1 MTEEFNLN
9 NGTCWIALSYAIE
22 ESKVQGIEYGTQAY
36 YDFIATRKLEIWQE
50 LENKTYKFSTYNA
63 TL

>member
-1 MTEEFNLN
+1 MSEFDMN

-22 ESKVQGIEYGTQAY
+22 ESKALGIEYGTQDY

-50 LENKTYKFSTYNA
+50 LENKTYRFTADSI
-63 TL
+63 

>member
-1 MTEEFNLN
+1 MEREFDLN

-22 ESKVQGIEYGTQAY
+22 ESKALGIEYGTQAY
-36 YDFIATRKLEIWQE
+36 YDFIATRKYEIWRE
-50 LENKTYKFSTYNA
+50 LENKTYKFSTYNT

>member
-1 MTEEFNLN
+1 MKTFNLN

-22 ESKVQGIEYGTQAY
+22 ESKALGIEYGTQAY
-36 YDFIATRKLEIWQE
+36 YDFIAVRKYEIWRE
-50 LENKTYKFSTYNA
+50 LENKTYKFSTCNT